1 MAMDA
6 PVRRMFAVLG
16 FLLVVGVATSLWR
29 GDSVATTIGLSLVGL
44 ACGGLVF
51 AAYFWARRKN

>member
-16 FLLVVGVATSLWR
+16 FLLVVGVASSIWR
-29 GDSVATTIGLSLVGL
+29 GDSVGTTVGLTLVGL

-51 AAYFWARRKN
+51 AAYFWARRSN